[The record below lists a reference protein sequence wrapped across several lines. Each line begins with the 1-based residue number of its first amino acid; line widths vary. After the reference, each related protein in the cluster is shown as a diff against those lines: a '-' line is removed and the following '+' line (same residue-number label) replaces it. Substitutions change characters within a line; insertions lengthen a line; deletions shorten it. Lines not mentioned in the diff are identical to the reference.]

1 MAFYDLLLD
10 SLKEV
15 KGKIKKDPLTS
26 DNVSGATAGE
36 LTVIS
41 VTLLAA
47 LLLTRVNLLISMV
60 IVLILAVALVTNLP
74 LIPKVIKEEN
84 NSLDTM
90 LFYVIL
96 TLGIVVCLIY
106 WGVGYI

>member
-60 IVLILAVALVTNLP
+60 IVLIVALVTNLP

-106 WGVGYI
+106 WGVGYV

>member
-1 MAFYDLLLD
+1 
-10 SLKEV
+10 
-15 KGKIKKDPLTS
+15 
-26 DNVSGATAGE
+26 
-36 LTVIS
+36 
-41 VTLLAA
+41 
-47 LLLTRVNLLISMV
+47 MV

-106 WGVGYI
+106 WGVGYV

>member
-47 LLLTRVNLLISMV
+47 LLLDRKS
-60 IVLILAVALVTNLP
+60 
-74 LIPKVIKEEN
+74 
-84 NSLDTM
+84 
-90 LFYVIL
+90 
-96 TLGIVVCLIY
+96 VV
-106 WGVGYI
+106 